1 MKQKTHKSLSLNLI
15 LSIAVIVIFIFCV
28 CAGSVM
34 IPLDETLSVL
44 KAALTGSAIPDGPST
59 DILLTVRI
67 PRVICVGLVGAVL
80 ALTGAVMQGLLR
92 NPLADGST
100 LGVSS
105 GASLGAVI
113 SIAFGITIP
122 GFSEAGT
129 MGMAIL
135 FAFISMMIILSMAYK
150 LDYSLSTNTII
161 LIGVVYSMLI
171 NSMLNLIVTM
181 ASDRVKEITFWT
193 MGSLAGS
200 TYRNAIVLLVALLIF
215 GTIILC
221 SGRELNAFAL
231 GEENAR
237 NIGIDVQKVKLGLLV
252 CVSVLIGVAVSI
264 SGNIGFVG
272 MLVPHM
278 TRFFTGPDH
287 KKLLPASLL
296 IGAGFLML
304 ADLIARTILNPRQLP
319 IGVVT
324 SFVGALAFII
334 IFYRSRKGK

>member
-1 MKQKTHKSLSLNLI
+1 MRQKERKSIRFNLI
-15 LSIAVIVIFIFCV
+15 LMIVVILIFFLCI

-34 IPLDETLSVL
+34 IPLGETLTIL
-44 KAALTGSAIPDGPST
+44 KHALLGGEALEGAAT
-59 DILLTVRI
+59 DILMTVRI
-67 PRVICVGLVGAVL
+67 PRVICVGLVGAAL

-92 NPLADGST
+92 NPLAYGST

-105 GASLGAVI
+105 GASLGAVL

-122 GFSEAGT
+122 GASDLGT

-135 FAFISMMIILSMAYK
+135 FAFLSMMIILSLAYK

-161 LIGVVYSMLI
+161 LIGVVYSMLM
-171 NSMLNLIVTM
+171 NSILNLIVTL
-181 ASDRVKEITFWT
+181 ASDKVKEITFWT

-215 GTIILC
+215 GTIVLC
-221 SGRELNAFAL
+221 RGRELNAFAL

-252 CVSVLIGVAVSI
+252 CVSALIGITVSI
-264 SGNIGFVG
+264 GGAIGFVG
-272 MLVPHM
+272 MLVPHI

-296 IGAGFLML
+296 IGAGFLMI
-304 ADLIARTILNPRQLP
+304 ADLIARTLLNPRQLP
-319 IGVVT
+319 VGVVT
-324 SFVGALAFII
+324 SFVGALSFIV